1 MANGCDIEGAQPRV
15 GFLRRVW
22 KYGSLLAV
30 LAVSAWLLWPPGA
43 ATDASGQAAAA
54 RAGGRDAKYV
64 IKFSPGGQY
73 VPGSVPFG
81 IGKPLEGLA
90 KVISRFERRFPD
102 THIEI
107 INVPTV
113 REYLVTQLS
122 SGAAPDIINV
132 NVEDVWV
139 DVQKG
144 WYIPLDGFL
153 EAPNPFVAEKRD
165 PNLPGARQ
173 WWDVFRYQAISR
185 GKAAPDGRNYCITM
199 DMIETGIFYN
209 KTIFA
214 KLGLA
219 VPETWPQFLAVL
231 ARLKQEPGLTPLLM
245 YLGDYNDWATD
256 LIFDQ
261 LYYNLLPGIDLVK
274 DPAREPYLQGYLDGD
289 ELVFLLR
296 KGFFGPRDARY
307 RDLWRIMR
315 ELKRYTNDDM
325 TNADLTRQF
334 VTRHGAMIWTSSPMT
349 YRLWSDHKLGFEW
362 GVFYPPR
369 FTRETSPYA
378 SDTDMCVIGG
388 AATQFEVTCSA
399 VGDTDASLPLEER
412 MARSERLRRVVAF
425 LQFLCTPE
433 QNEQVV
439 NEYPCLMSN
448 IVGVP
453 VLAPLAPFEKILERR
468 YTTTKWIFSFDLR
481 FSHVQERMLG
491 LYLAGGASLDEFLV
505 WQKANLDTAAENL
518 MRRKATDFPALEAQW
533 KRLAPV
539 RAKMADLPPDDAR
552 EDKP

>member
-1 MANGCDIEGAQPRV
+1 MANDHDIEESAPKGLL
-15 GFLRRVW
+15 GRVW
-22 KYGSLLAV
+22 KYGSLCAV
-30 LAVSAWLLWPPGA
+30 LAVSAWLLWPGGAGAGA
-43 ATDASGQAAAA
+43 AGKAGAA
-54 RAGGRDAKYV
+54 RANGRDAKHV
-64 IKFSPGGQY
+64 IKFSPGTQY
-73 VPGSVPFG
+73 MPGSVPFG

-90 KVISRFERRFPD
+90 KVVSRFERRFPD
-102 THIEI
+102 TRIEI
-107 INVPTV
+107 INVPRV

-144 WYIPLDGFL
+144 WYIPMDGFL
-153 EAPNPFVAEKRD
+153 ESPNSFVAEKHD

-173 WWDVFRYQAISR
+173 WWDLFRYQAISR

-209 KTIFA
+209 KTIFHR
-214 KLGLA
+214 LGLK
-219 VPETWPQFLAVL
+219 VPETWPQFLAVME
-231 ARLKQEPGLTPLLM
+231 RIKREPHLTPLLM
-245 YLGDYNDWATD
+245 ELSAYNDWATD
-256 LIFDQ
+256 LMFDQ

-296 KGFFGPRDARY
+296 KGFFGPHDKRY
-307 RDLWRIMR
+307 RELWRIMKQ
-315 ELKRYTNDDM
+315 LKRYTNDDM

-334 VTRHGAMIWTSSPMT
+334 ITRQGAMYWTSSPLT
-349 YRLWSDHKLGFEW
+349 YRLWSDHNLGFEW
-362 GVFYPPR
+362 GVFYLPR
-369 FTRETSPYA
+369 FTKETSRYA
-378 SDTDMCVIGG
+378 SGTDMCVIGG
-388 AATQFEVTCSA
+388 ASAQFEVTCSA
-399 VGDTDASLPLEER
+399 VGDTDSSLPLEDR
-412 MARSERLRRVVAF
+412 MAKSERLKRVVSF

-433 QNEQVV
+433 QTEQVV
-439 NEYPCLMSN
+439 NEYPCLIPN

-481 FSHVQERMLG
+481 FSDIQERMLS

-505 WQKANLDTAAENL
+505 WQKANLDAAAANL
-518 MRRKATDFPALEAQW
+518 VRRKSPDLAAMEAQW
-533 KRLAPV
+533 KSLAPE
-539 RAKMADLPPDDAR
+539 RAKMTDLPDEAR

>member
-1 MANGCDIEGAQPRV
+1 MANDHDIEDAAPKGL
-15 GFLRRVW
+15 LRRVW

-30 LAVSAWLLWPPGA
+30 LSVSAWLLWPVGA
-43 ATDASGQAAAA
+43 GTDAAGRPKAA
-54 RAGGRDAKYV
+54 RADGPAAKYV

-73 VPGSVPFG
+73 LPGSVPYG

-90 KVISRFERRFPD
+90 RVVDAFERRFPD
-102 THIEI
+102 TRIEI
-107 INVPTV
+107 INVPRV

-144 WYIPLDGFL
+144 WYIPMDGFL
-153 EAPNPFVAEKRD
+153 EAPNPFVVEKGD

-173 WWDVFRYQAISR
+173 WWDSFRYQAISR

-209 KTIFA
+209 KTIFNR
-214 KLGLA
+214 LGLA
-219 VPETWPQFLAVL
+219 VPETWPEFLAVME
-231 ARLKQEPGLTPLLM
+231 RIKREPELTPLLM
-245 YLGDYNDWATD
+245 DLSAYNDWATD
-256 LIFDQ
+256 LMFDQ
-261 LYYNLLPGIDLVK
+261 LYYNLLPGIDLLK
-274 DPAREPYLQGYLDGD
+274 DPTREPYLQGYLDGD
-289 ELVFLLR
+289 ELVFLLG
-296 KGFFGPRDARY
+296 KGFFGPRDKRY
-307 RDLWRIMR
+307 RDLWRILKQ
-315 ELKRYTNDDM
+315 LKRYTNDDM

-334 VTRHGAMIWTSSPMT
+334 VTQQGAMYWTASPMT

-362 GVFYPPR
+362 GVFYLPR
-369 FTRETSPYA
+369 FTKETSPYA

-388 AATQFEVTCSA
+388 SATQLEVTCSA
-399 VGDTDASLPLEER
+399 VGDTDASLPLEDR
-412 MARSERLRRVVAF
+412 MAKSERLRRVVAF

-433 QNEQVV
+433 QNEKVV
-439 NEYPCLMSN
+439 NEYPCLMPN

-453 VLAPLAPFEKILERR
+453 MLAPLAPFEKILERR

-481 FSHVQERMLG
+481 FSHIQERMLG
-491 LYLAGGASLDEFLV
+491 LYLVGGVSLDEFLV

-518 MRRKATDFPALEAQW
+518 VRRKATDFPALEAQW
-533 KRLAPV
+533 KSLAPV
-539 RAKMADLPPDDAR
+539 RAGMADLPPDDAR
-552 EDKP
+552 EDRP

>member
-1 MANGCDIEGAQPRV
+1 MANDHDMEEAAPKGL
-15 GFLRRVW
+15 LRRVW

-43 ATDASGQAAAA
+43 GAGAAGQAAA
-54 RAGGRDAKYV
+54 RSGGRGAKHV
-64 IKFSPGGQY
+64 IKFSPGTQY
-73 VPGSVPFG
+73 MPGSVPFG

-90 KVISRFERRFPD
+90 KVVGRFERRFPD
-102 THIEI
+102 TRIEI
-107 INVPTV
+107 INVPRV

-144 WYIPLDGFL
+144 WYIPMDGFL
-153 EAPNPFVAEKRD
+153 EAPNLFVAEKGD

-173 WWDVFRYQAISR
+173 WWDLFRYQAISR

-209 KTIFA
+209 KTIFNR
-214 KLGLA
+214 LGLA
-219 VPETWPQFLAVL
+219 VPETWPQFIAVMS
-231 ARLKQEPGLTPLLM
+231 RLKREPDLTPLLM
-245 YLGDYNDWATD
+245 ELSAYNDWATD
-256 LIFDQ
+256 LMFDQ

-274 DPAREPYLQGYLDGD
+274 DPAREPYLQGYLDGE

-296 KGFFGPRDARY
+296 RGFFGPHDKRY
-307 RDLWRIMR
+307 RELWRIMKQF
-315 ELKRYTNDDM
+315 KRYTNDDM

-334 VTRHGAMIWTSSPMT
+334 ITRQGAMYWTSSPLT
-349 YRLWSDHKLGFEW
+349 YRLWSDHNLGFEW

-369 FTRETSPYA
+369 FTKETSRYA
-378 SDTDMCVIGG
+378 SGTDMCVIGG
-388 AATQFEVTCSA
+388 SATQFEVTCSA

-412 MARSERLRRVVAF
+412 MARSERLKRVVSF

-433 QNEQVV
+433 QTEQVV
-439 NEYPCLMSN
+439 NEYPCLIPN

-481 FSHVQERMLG
+481 FSHIQERMLG
-491 LYLAGGASLDEFLV
+491 LYLAGGASLDDFLK
-505 WQKANLDTAAENL
+505 WQKANLDAAAANL
-518 MRRKATDFPALEAQW
+518 VRRKSPDLAAMEAQW
-533 KRLAPV
+533 KRLAPE
-539 RAKMADLPPDDAR
+539 RAKMTDLPDEAR
-552 EDKP
+552 EDHP